1 MRALYELRNITTR
14 RAEKVD
20 ERRNYVRKSLSS
32 TVSVFDRNT
41 NEYIGLVADWS
52 EDGLLVTSSVNP
64 IHIGGIYEYML
75 LSQSPNGSDATDRAQ
90 LDAESV
96 WCERTSP
103 SFYGTG
109 FWLKLITPEARYVL
123 EKCSHIN

>member
-1 MRALYELRNITTR
+1 M
-14 RAEKVD
+14 D

-32 TVSVFDRNT
+32 TVSVFDRKT

-52 EDGLLVTSSVNP
+52 DDGILVTSSVKP
-64 IHIGGIYEYML
+64 IDVGGVYEYML
-75 LSQSPNGSDATDRAQ
+75 LAQSPNGYDGTDRGQ
-90 LDAESV
+90 VDAESM

-109 FWLKLITPEARYVL
+109 FRLKTISPEARVVL
-123 EKCSHIN
+123 EKCSRQQ

>member
-1 MRALYELRNITTR
+1 M
-14 RAEKVD
+14 D
-20 ERRNYVRKSLSS
+20 ERRNYIRKSLSS

-41 NEYIGLVADWS
+41 NEYIGLVADYS
-52 EDGLLVTSSVNP
+52 DDGLLITSSVNP
-64 IHIGGIYEYML
+64 IQVGGVFEYL
-75 LSQSPNGSDATDRAQ
+75 LLAQSPNGAEATDRAI

-109 FWLKLITPEARYVL
+109 FRLRTISPEAKQVL
-123 EKCSHIN
+123 ASSCQPMPA